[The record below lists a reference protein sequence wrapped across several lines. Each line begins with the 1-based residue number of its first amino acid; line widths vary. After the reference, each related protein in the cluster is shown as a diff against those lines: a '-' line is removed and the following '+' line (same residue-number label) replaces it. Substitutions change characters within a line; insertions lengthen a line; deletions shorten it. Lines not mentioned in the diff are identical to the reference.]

1 MLSQPDIIKPN
12 TVDRRM
18 GNLAEM
24 LKSRDNN
31 FNFIRMVA
39 AFFVLVS
46 HSYPLSRGAAETE
59 PLLAQLGITLG
70 GLGVFTFFCIS
81 GFFISLSYERSKTKI
96 DFVVARFLRLYPA
109 LLVVLLLSAW
119 VIGPLFTERS
129 LHDYFSAKEVHRYI
143 TGNLKLK
150 DIQFQL
156 PGLFQGNPY
165 PGINGSLWTLYY
177 EVLLYAMV
185 FALGV
190 VGCLTRLRRVS
201 VFFVAYFLFYAV
213 FNVLQKN
220 EYMVFGFQFR
230 TWVQWSFAFVI
241 GMLLYAY
248 RFKVQL
254 NVWCLAL
261 GWTAALCL
269 YRTPVF
275 VEVFVVAWS
284 YSVFFVAFNTQWF
297 ARQYNKLGDYSYGL
311 YIYAFPTQE
320 ILAHVWKGISPAQM
334 IILALPVALVPAVLS
349 WHVIEQPCILRKKEI
364 ASRLSQSFAK
374 LSGKFAKYS
383 PK

>member
-1 MLSQPDIIKPN
+1 MGH
-12 TVDRRM
+12 RM

-46 HSYPLSRGAAETE
+46 HSFPLSRGATEVE
-59 PLLAQLGITLG
+59 PLMAQLGITLG

-96 DFVVARFLRLYPA
+96 DFIVARFLRLYPA
-109 LLVVLLLSAW
+109 LLVVLVLSAW
-119 VIGPLFTERS
+119 VIGPLFTDFS
-129 LHDYFSAKEVHRYI
+129 LHDYFSSKEVHKYI

-150 DIQFQL
+150 DIHFQL
-156 PGLFQGNPY
+156 PGLFQDNPY

-190 VGCLTRLRRVS
+190 VGCLTHTRRVS
-201 VFFVAYFLFYAV
+201 IFFVLYFVFYTV
-213 FNVLQKN
+213 FNLLQKN
-220 EYMVFGFQFR
+220 EYLIAGFQLR

-241 GMLLYAY
+241 GMVFYAY
-248 RFKVQL
+248 RTKVRL
-254 NVWCLAL
+254 SVWMLAL
-261 GWTAALCL
+261 GWLAALCS
-269 YRTPVF
+269 YRSPLF
-275 VEVFVVAWS
+275 VEVFVIAWS

-320 ILAHVWKGISPAQM
+320 ILAHTWKGISPVEM
-334 IILALPVALVPAVLS
+334 ILVALPVALVPAVLS
-349 WHVIEQPCILRKKEI
+349 WHLVEHPCILRKKALASWLSLSI
-364 ASRLSQSFAK
+364 AK
-374 LSGKFAKYS
+374 YSGKFAKYS
-383 PK
+383 SKRL

>member
-1 MLSQPDIIKPN
+1 MN
-12 TVDRRM
+12 
-18 GNLAEM
+18 NLAEM

-31 FNFIRMVA
+31 FNFIRMLA

-46 HSYPLSRGAAETE
+46 HSYPLSLGAAEVE
-59 PLLAQLGITLG
+59 PLVAQLGISLG

-109 LLVVLLLSAW
+109 LLVVLVVSAL
-119 VIGPLFTERS
+119 VIGPLFTE
-129 LHDYFSAKEVHRYI
+129 LTAHDYFSSKEVHRYI

-150 DIQFQL
+150 DIHFQL
-156 PGLFQGNPY
+156 PGLFQDNPY

-177 EVLLYAMV
+177 EVLLYALV

-190 VGCLTRLRRVS
+190 IGWLTSRRRIT
-201 VFFVAYFLFYAV
+201 VFFVLYFIFYAA
-213 FNVLQKN
+213 FNFLQKN
-220 EYMVFGFQFR
+220 EYVAFGFQSRF
-230 TWVQWSFAFVI
+230 WVQWSFAFVI

-248 RFKVQL
+248 RF
-254 NVWCLAL
+254 NVRL
-261 GWTAALCL
+261 TL
-269 YRTPVF
+269 YRVLASWLVVILLHKTPVF
-275 VEVFVVAWS
+275 VELFVAAWS

-320 ILAHVWKGISPAQM
+320 ILAHVWRGISPLQM
-334 IILALPVALVPAVLS
+334 IGVALPLALIPAVLS
-349 WHVIEQPCILRKKEI
+349 WHMIEQPCILRKKSV
-364 ASRLSQSFAK
+364 AAWLSRRLAVYAGK
-374 LSGKFAKYS
+374 LTKNSSKRL
-383 PK
+383 